1 MSTSTT
7 GQQKDEREYAWHRH
21 PALLAGIPAVAAIG
35 GAVLTVVLGQAGALP
50 QAINPAPPTTT
61 VTSTVLG
68 TTTVTASATN
78 TDPPSSG
85 AVAGGADNL
94 VWKKNVKIP
103 VGGDGI
109 DIDQPAPVVSR
120 NFGVYEVQG
129 FDLTGGVPYVR
140 IGINAKAGTLEPGTP
155 ATYDGCMAALGTN
168 SEKDRFPAG
177 KGTAFCVRSGLPEN
191 PHLGLF
197 QVLGVNA
204 STNKAEVD
212 VTVWSI
218 S

>member
-1 MSTSTT
+1 MSSTTT
-7 GQQKDEREYAWHRH
+7 GQQKDDREYAWHRH

-61 VTSTVLG
+61 VTSTVLS
-68 TTTVTASATN
+68 TTTVTASATS

-85 AVAGGADNL
+85 AVAGGAGTP
-94 VWKKNVKIP
+94 VWKEKVNIP
-103 VGGDGI
+103 VGDGI
-109 DIDQPAPVVSR
+109 DIDQPGPVVSR
-120 NFGVYEVQG
+120 DTGVYEVQG

-140 IGINAKAGTLEPGTP
+140 TGINAAAGGLEPGTP
-155 ATYDGCMAALGTN
+155 ATYDGCLAVLGTN
-168 SEKDRFPAG
+168 AEHDRFSAG
-177 KGTAFCVRSGLPEN
+177 IGTAFCVRSGLSEN
-191 PHLGLF
+191 PHLALF
-197 QVLGVNA
+197 QVRGFNA
-204 STNKAEVD
+204 RTNKAEVE

>member
-21 PALLAGIPAVAAIG
+21 PALLAGIPAVAAVG

-68 TTTVTASATN
+68 TTTVTASS
-78 TDPPSSG
+78 TDPPTTSP
-85 AVAGGADNL
+85 VAGGAGEP
-94 VWKKNVKIP
+94 VWKEKVNIP
-103 VGGDGI
+103 IGDGI
-109 DIDQPAPVVSR
+109 DIDQPAPVVTHAAAAYDVR
-120 NFGVYEVQG
+120 G

-140 IGINAKAGTLEPGTP
+140 KAISAKAGTLEPGTP
-155 ATYDGCMAALGTN
+155 ATYDGCLTALSTNAESGRFKAA
-168 SEKDRFPAG
+168 

-191 PHLGLF
+191 PHLALF

>member
-78 TDPPSSG
+78 TDPPSSSPVPSG
-85 AVAGGADNL
+85 AGQQ
-94 VWKKNVKIP
+94 VWKENVNIP
-103 VGGDGI
+103 IGDGI
-109 DIDQPAPVVSR
+109 DIDQTGPVVNLDYSAIDLL
-120 NFGVYEVQG
+120 G
-129 FDLTGGVPYVR
+129 FQLNGGVPYVR
-140 IGINAKAGTLEPGTP
+140 TWNDGAAGSLEPGMS
-155 ATYDGCMAALGTN
+155 ATYAGCQAALGKN
-168 SEKDRFPAG
+168 AEKESFPAA
-177 KGTAFCVRSGLPEN
+177 KGSAFCVRSNLPAN
-191 PHLGLF
+191 PHLALF
-197 QVLGVNA
+197 QVRGLNTR
-204 STNKAEVD
+204 TNKAEVD